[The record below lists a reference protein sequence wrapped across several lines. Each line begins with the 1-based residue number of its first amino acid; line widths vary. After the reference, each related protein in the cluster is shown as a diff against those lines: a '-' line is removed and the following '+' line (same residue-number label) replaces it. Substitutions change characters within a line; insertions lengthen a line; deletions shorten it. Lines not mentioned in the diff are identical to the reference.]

1 MTVSLVA
8 LVGADAN
15 IGSEN
20 DLPVFA
26 DISERNRQAQ
36 WFDALSVG
44 SIIVMGSN
52 TIRIMERLGFQG
64 VDDKRK
70 LVPWTRD
77 HGQTPEEFLEAL
89 QAERRHVIIAG
100 EATTFRLFSPVLRQL
115 LPAPRGPY
123 QPAGLQAGPHL
134 LVVAISAH
142 CCRGR
147 KDSSAFLNWRK
158 PCCRKTRK
166 TLGRHFTLPRARPLK
181 TRRAIPPEGWA
192 TC

>member
-89 QAERRHVIIAG
+89 QAEKRHVIIAG
-100 EATTFRLFSPVLRQL
+100 GATTFHLFSPFCDNYYLRRVALINPPDFRLDPIFSSWQSRHIV
-115 LPAPRGPY
+115 AGEERTPR
-123 QPAGLQAGPHL
+123 L
-134 LVVAISAH
+134 S
-142 CCRGR
+142 
-147 KDSSAFLNWRK
+147 
-158 PCCRKTRK
+158 
-166 TLGRHFTLPRARPLK
+166 
-181 TRRAIPPEGWA
+181 
-192 TC
+192 